1 MGTGGTSWRGAAPGP
16 VLVTGVLVGLLAA
29 CGGSGAPG
37 GTTGASWPDSG
48 PPASSPAAAATPPED
63 LCARLVAHWARR
75 ALDDGTYGDYQSMGL
90 SNGQY
95 EILTDVVDAARTE
108 RERKGAGA
116 AERLID
122 RTARARC
129 EERYRDGNPSEGPWS

>member
-37 GTTGASWPDSG
+37 GTAGASWPDSG
-48 PPASSPAAAATPPED
+48 PPAAAATPPED